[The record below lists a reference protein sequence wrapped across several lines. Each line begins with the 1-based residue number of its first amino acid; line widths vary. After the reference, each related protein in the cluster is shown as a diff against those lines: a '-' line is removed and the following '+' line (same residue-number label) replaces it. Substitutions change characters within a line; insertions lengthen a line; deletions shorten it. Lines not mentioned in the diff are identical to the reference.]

1 MSDTPSVFTAPLIR
15 FAPDIELVRGGDGRT
30 VRGIIVPWDTV
41 AQVQDVEEDGPY
53 YEAFRAG
60 AFDEWIAAVGVE
72 RVKFLGHHKRDANP
86 LGRATLLRND
96 AAGQYGE
103 FYVSRTGAGDEMLE
117 LVRDGVLD
125 AFSIGFSPVNAE
137 TVGDVTY
144 RTRANLNETSIV
156 TFPAYA
162 DARVAGV
169 RNAPDLPTLL
179 AAHASGAG
187 ESSVTDGS
195 GDPAGSERTGMTPNE
210 RDRAIALSTLRK
222 VH

>member
-1 MSDTPSVFTAPLIR
+1 MSDTPSVFTAPLVR

-30 VRGIIVPWDTV
+30 VRGIIVPWDTAATV
-41 AQVQDVEEDGPY
+41 DDGEGPY
-53 YEAFRAG
+53 VEAFAPG
-60 AFDEWIAAVGVE
+60 AFDRYISEVGVE
-72 RVKFLGHHKRDANP
+72 RVKFLRHHKRNEDP
-86 LGRATLLRND
+86 IGRATLLRND
-96 AAGQYGE
+96 KAGQYAE
-103 FYVSRTGAGDEMLE
+103 LYVSKTAAGDDVLE

-125 AFSIGFSPVNAE
+125 AFSIGFRP
-137 TVGDVTY
+137 GDFLPLDGVTY
-144 RTRANLNETSIV
+144 RTSAALDETSIV

-169 RNAPDLPTLL
+169 RNAPDLPSLL

-195 GDPAGSERTGMTPNE
+195 GDLAGTERTGMTPNE